1 MYFPKSQIKTNLYT
15 NGDEFSILGNNTFY
29 IGYYYSVSNGKFY
42 TGKNPNSGENFELFS
57 NTSLFTNNLNSDSPL
72 IDNED
77 INEIEVNIVKS
88 TDEGDFDADST
99 VDIPE
104 KVDWKENQENNYKY
118 YNLAQTTNRLVPPK
132 INPSQ
137 PITEETNNGIYQ
149 RYYVKDILNTS
160 YYEISKETFKSM
172 ATSDLYALDLF
183 DAIVLSFKIGREND
197 GFNHYQ
203 MITAELKFNWVGFAS
218 ISPFNPTQDYLN
230 TSGGDFLLPNRTNY
244 IGFYHIEGSQYIT
257 GRYSGD
263 GPKTTLIPLK
273 STNTL
278 IQSNNTNTPLSNTT
292 SSPSSGG
299 GGGY

>member
-1 MYFPKSQIKTNLYT
+1 MAKYYPKSQIKTNLYT
-15 NGDEFSILGNNTFY
+15 NGDEFNIIGSNTSY
-29 IGYYYSVSNGKFY
+29 IGEYYSTSTGKFY
-42 TGKNPNSGENFELFS
+42 TGKNPNSGQ
-57 NTSLFTNNLNSDSPL
+57 
-72 IDNED
+72 
-77 INEIEVNIVKS
+77 
-88 TDEGDFDADST
+88 
-99 VDIPE
+99 
-104 KVDWKENQENNYKY
+104 NQELIQISQTLPLNGLNTQNNSPENELILEKNIPGPSTEEWTAIINNGWNSNAINNET
-118 YNLAQTTNRLVPPK
+118 YNFSSNDTRLVPPE

-160 YYEISKETFKSM
+160 YIEISKETFKSM

>member
-1 MYFPKSQIKTNLYT
+1 MAKYYPKSQIKTNLYT
-15 NGDEFSILGNNTFY
+15 NGDEFNIIGSNTSY
-29 IGYYYSVSNGKFY
+29 IGEYYSTSTGKFY
-42 TGKNPNSGENFELFS
+42 TGKNPNSGQ
-57 NTSLFTNNLNSDSPL
+57 
-72 IDNED
+72 
-77 INEIEVNIVKS
+77 
-88 TDEGDFDADST
+88 
-99 VDIPE
+99 
-104 KVDWKENQENNYKY
+104 NQELIQISQTLPLNGLNTQNNSPENELILEKNIPGPSTEEWTAIINNGWNSNAINNET
-118 YNLAQTTNRLVPPK
+118 YNFSSNDTRLVPPE